1 MFFSKSFSLNHYTES
16 VVKNLILMNAI
27 MIMSVLSIHASVII
41 HASEKLYLAKYI
53 ILTCVFIFAIINNF
67 DIKINVNKNN
77 KNKWL
82 VYDYEFNNYDVHIEE
97 IENAV

>member
-1 MFFSKSFSLNHYTES
+1 MT
-16 VVKNLILMNAI
+16 
-27 MIMSVLSIHASVII
+27 VLSINASVII

-77 KNKWL
+77 NKNKWL
-82 VYDYEFNNYDVHIEE
+82 VHDYELNHNDVHIEE
-97 IENAV
+97 TENAV

>member
-1 MFFSKSFSLNHYTES
+1 
-16 VVKNLILMNAI
+16 
-27 MIMSVLSIHASVII
+27 MSVLSIYSSVFI

-53 ILTCVFIFAIINNF
+53 ILTCIAIFAIINNF

-82 VYDYEFNNYDVHIEE
+82 VYDYEFNHNDVHIEE